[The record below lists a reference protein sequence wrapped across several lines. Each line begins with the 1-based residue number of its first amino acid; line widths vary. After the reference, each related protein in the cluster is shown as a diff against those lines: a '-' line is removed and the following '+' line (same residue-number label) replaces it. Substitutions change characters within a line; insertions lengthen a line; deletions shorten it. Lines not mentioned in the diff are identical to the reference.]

1 MIVAQQI
8 FDKLAIILSA
18 LCFLHCTLVPVVM
31 LTMPLVWLGSLQGEH
46 IHQLLIIGVL
56 PFSLF
61 ALLLG
66 CRKHR
71 TWSILRLGSFGL
83 VLLVLAALIGHDFL
97 GEIGEKLVTMIGST
111 LLIIGHIRNFKLC
124 KLQDC

>member
-1 MIVAQQI
+1 MLSSLHPGAGSYAYY
-8 FDKLAIILSA
+8 AIG
-18 LCFLHCTLVPVVM
+18 LVGLFARRAHTP
-31 LTMPLVWLGSLQGEH
+31 TTYCR
-46 IHQLLIIGVL
+46 VL

-71 TWSILRLGSFGL
+71 TWSILRVGSFGL
-83 VLLVLAALIGHDFL
+83 VCSTCSSDRAYFF

-111 LLIIGHIRNFKLC
+111 LLIIG
-124 KLQDC
+124 Q